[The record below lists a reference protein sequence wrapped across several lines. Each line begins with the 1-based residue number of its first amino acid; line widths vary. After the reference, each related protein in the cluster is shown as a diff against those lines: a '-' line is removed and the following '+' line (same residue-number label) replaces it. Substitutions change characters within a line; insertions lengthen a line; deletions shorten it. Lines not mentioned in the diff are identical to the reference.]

1 MGHGQSLCCGMKN
14 ATPLEDRRNMRTG
27 ILKTQVIVI
36 LLYIFIYVIFLI
48 RETLAYSRARDG
60 KTFDFI
66 IKSSFKKNKKIWG
79 TYKLF
84 KEKTI
89 ITSEVEKLLLQD
101 IVKNSGLSG
110 SSLVFRKGKVVFVE
124 PNFLNGKTKLSV
136 KSFPYVEDE
145 NKISIFS
152 SHDAQKNHLLE
163 LYNDRLVKIF
173 KKAQV
178 LSKKRALIDNKRIT
192 FGKIDCLKN
201 GNNIDCELP
210 VSVR

>member
-84 KEKTI
+84 KEKTMNHNRERDEHI
-89 ITSEVEKLLLQD
+89 EALYHMKEHD
-101 IVKNSGLSG
+101 EE
-110 SSLVFRKGKVVFVE
+110 SLD
-124 PNFLNGKTKLSV
+124 
-136 KSFPYVEDE
+136 EDE
-145 NKISIFS
+145 DVRTPHNLVLGALCTLRWRMKRDWGQRRRVSRIWMGWILMVTRTRTRTRTTLLPSGKQLVRLKS
-152 SHDAQKNHLLE
+152 NH
-163 LYNDRLVKIF
+163 
-173 KKAQV
+173 
-178 LSKKRALIDNKRIT
+178 S
-192 FGKIDCLKN
+192 
-201 GNNIDCELP
+201 
-210 VSVR
+210 